1 MKKHLSIF
9 KTKISKQRGFTV
21 AELVVALAVILIV
34 SSAAITFI
42 SVQTNTE
49 ARAIATVEATNIS
62 ENAIEC
68 FRFAKRNNRGFREWF
83 EHCGCTLEGEG
94 TQENPYVAQK
104 NGVTAEIVI
113 NGDTIEI
120 IAEWN
125 NKEILETTYTYLP
138 ATS

>member
-9 KTKISKQRGFTV
+9 KTKISKRRGFTV

-49 ARAIATVEATNIS
+49 ARAIATVEATNMA

-68 FRFAKRNNRGFREWF
+68 FRFAKRNNRGFKEWF
-83 EHCGCTLEGEG
+83 EYCGCTLEGEG
-94 TQENPYVAQK
+94 TQEKPYVAQK

-113 NGDTIEI
+113 NGNTIKI
-120 IAEWN
+120 VAEWN
-125 NKEILETTYTYLP
+125 NKEILETEYTYP
-138 ATS
+138 AT